1 MLRYFMFRRD
11 SDISCSDI
19 SWHIWKWFFIFAF
32 QNQKFQR
39 LNEKEKGWFLK
50 LFSLVRGGLAGTVTC
65 QNPVRFNRWNYYI
78 PFKINIY

>member
-32 QNQKFQR
+32 QNEKFQR

-50 LFSLVRGGLAGTVTC
+50 LFSLVRGGLAGIVTC
-65 QNPVRFNRWNYYI
+65 QNPVCFKRWNYYI